1 MSGEGMAQRVG
12 MDLFLEAGLLGGL
25 MAGVPDGFR
34 IDGLITAVAAVA
46 RKQPLAWLSSQ
57 PVPMCPQFV
66 EQL

>member
-1 MSGEGMAQRVG
+1 MSGEGMTQRVG
-12 MDLFLEAGLLGGL
+12 MNLFLEARLLGGS

-34 IDGLITAVAAVA
+34 IDGLIAVVPAVA

-57 PVPMCPQFV
+57 PVPMCPQLV